1 MKLIRILLAAAAIL
15 LPAGIVYAEPPPFP
29 DLHFYLPA
37 NPDDYRVDAS
47 TPGIDATQIYFRT
60 PDGVLCN
67 FLGGQAQCV
76 GALPGLPP
84 PEPTASGTERVHWIG
99 TRTGLQPMVPSAP
112 EPTDVRVLP
121 PFHRLTVDD
130 VTCGVDLFGIT
141 ACRDG
146 LGHGFVLSPTGSGW
160 LPQV

>member
-1 MKLIRILLAAAAIL
+1 MITRILVAAAAAL
-15 LPAGIVYAEPPPFP
+15 LSVGVSHADPPPFP
-29 DLHFYLPA
+29 DLGFYLQD
-37 NPDDYRVDAS
+37 NPEDYRVDAS
-47 TPGIDATQIYFRT
+47 SPGITATQIYFRT

-67 FLGGQAQCV
+67 FLGGQAQCM

-84 PEPTASGTERVHWIG
+84 PEPTTSGTPRVYWIG

-112 EPTDVRVLP
+112 EPDDVRTLP
-121 PFHRLTVDD
+121 PFHRITVDD

-141 ACRDG
+141 ACRDTQRR
-146 LGHGFVLSPTGSGW
+146 GFVLSPTGSGW